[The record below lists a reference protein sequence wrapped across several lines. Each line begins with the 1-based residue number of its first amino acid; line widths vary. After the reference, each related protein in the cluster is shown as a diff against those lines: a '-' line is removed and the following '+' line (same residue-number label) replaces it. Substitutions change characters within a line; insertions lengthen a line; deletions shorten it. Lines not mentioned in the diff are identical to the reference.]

1 MQPRKK
7 SEKRSLLGLLVHT
20 FVHILFSDMRI
31 ETKIVKAFKK
41 GDTVTVIGNWDSKGT
56 VSYRHCVVHSCGL
69 KRLVLI
75 DAVTDQCVGRD
86 FRPKKAKSLIDVI
99 EDTSHIHF
107 GEFTF
112 ARLSEDE
119 IKSIV
124 IPFAE
129 HILVLE
135 KKDIERDLLDDTN
148 HPSRVRGLESRLAA
162 LHEPRAYNR
171 TGSNYSV

>member
-1 MQPRKK
+1 MK
-7 SEKRSLLGLLVHT
+7 T
-20 FVHILFSDMRI
+20 
-31 ETKIVKAFKK
+31 ETKKAFKK
-41 GDTVTVIGNWDSKGT
+41 GDMVTVLSNWDSKGT

-69 KRLVLI
+69 QRLVLI

-112 ARLSEDE
+112 AKLSEDE

-135 KKDIERDLLDDTN
+135 KKDIEGDLLDDTN
-148 HPSRVRGLESRLAA
+148 HPSRVRRLESRLAE
-162 LHEPRAYNR
+162 LHEPRAHNR
-171 TGSNYSV
+171 TGSKYSV